1 MNSVFDQDITDPRA
15 AGLRIALSDDH
26 PVVRAGVRA
35 LLESAAAPGETWTV
49 AAEAC
54 GADELLELLA
64 AQSPTQPLD
73 LLITDFSM
81 PGSRVGDGL
90 TLLGQIR
97 RRRPKLPVI
106 VLTMIGNAP
115 VLRSIA
121 DTGVA
126 GLLDKAAAAAEL
138 GEAVRAVMQGERY
151 FGQALR
157 ELLEPGAAPTR
168 GAGLSPREAEVLRLF
183 ASGLG
188 VSQIAAHLH
197 RSKQT
202 ISRQKTDAMGKL
214 GLKSD
219 REIYDYARAEGLL
232 S

>member
-1 MNSVFDQDITDPRA
+1 MTDDIEPSPSPAR
-15 AGLRIALSDDH
+15 LRIALSDDH

-35 LLESAAAPGETWTV
+35 LLESAAAPDEAWSVDGE
-49 AAEAC
+49 AS
-54 GADELLELLA
+54 GADELLGLLA
-64 AQSPTQPLD
+64 ATPLD

-81 PGSRVGDGL
+81 PGSRAGDGL

-97 RRRPKLPVI
+97 RRHPQLPVI

-121 DTGVA
+121 EAGVA

-138 GEAVRAVMQGERY
+138 GEAVRTVAQGGRYIGLGLRGLVDTCTGAVRAG
-151 FGQALR
+151 
-157 ELLEPGAAPTR
+157 GA
-168 GAGLSPREAEVLRLF
+168 LSPREAEVLRLF
-183 ASGLG
+183 AAGHS

-202 ISRQKTDAMGKL
+202 ISRQKTDAMAKL
-214 GLKSD
+214 GLRSD
-219 REIYDYARAEGLL
+219 REIYEYARTEGLL

>member
-1 MNSVFDQDITDPRA
+1 VNPVFDEEGSGPCA
-15 AGLRIALSDDH
+15 ANLRIALSDDH

-35 LLESAAAPGETWTV
+35 LLESAATPGETWTV
-49 AAEAC
+49 AAEAS
-54 GADELLELLA
+54 GADELLDLLA
-64 AQSPTQPLD
+64 ATPLD

-90 TLLGQIR
+90 SLHGQIR
-97 RRRPKLPVI
+97 RRRPQLPVI

-115 VLRSIA
+115 VLRSIVDA
-121 DTGVA
+121 GVA
-126 GLLDKAAAAAEL
+126 GLLDKAAAVAEL
-138 GEAVRAVMQGERY
+138 GEAVRTVMQGDRY
-151 FGQALR
+151 FGLALR
-157 ELLEPGAAPTR
+157 GLLQSGAGVSR
-168 GAGLSPREAEVLRLF
+168 GGGLSPREAEVLRLF
-183 ASGLG
+183 AAGLG

-219 REIYDYARAEGLL
+219 REIYDYARNEGLL